1 MGSGLITH
9 SQKKKLIT
17 ENEIRITTAPYRE
30 AGVHDANTK
39 LEQRAKMELLWEVED
54 TVLYSRMDEG
64 ENHERG
70 DGFILSK
77 EAAQCLLEWEPMS
90 ERIIRARFKFKW
102 QQVTILQCYA
112 PTNDATEEA
121 KDDFYEQLQ
130 LVLEQV
136 PCRDV
141 KIIMG
146 DMNAKVRWII
156 QVERR

>member
-1 MGSGLITH
+1 
-9 SQKKKLIT
+9 
-17 ENEIRITTAPYRE
+17 
-30 AGVHDANTK
+30 
-39 LEQRAKMELLWEVED
+39 MELLWEVED

-90 ERIIRARFKFKW
+90 ERIIRARFKLKW

-112 PTNDATEEA
+112 PTNEATEEA

-156 QVERR
+156 QAERR

>member
-1 MGSGLITH
+1 MRWNSSGRL
-9 SQKKKLIT
+9 
-17 ENEIRITTAPYRE
+17 RIA
-30 AGVHDANTK
+30 AG
-39 LEQRAKMELLWEVED
+39 E

-70 DGFILSK
+70 VGFILSK
-77 EAAQCLLEWEPMS
+77 EAAQCLLEWELMS
-90 ERIIRARFKFKW
+90 EMIIRARFNLKW
-102 QQVTILQCYA
+102 QKVTILQCYA
-112 PTNDATEEA
+112 PTNEATEEV

-130 LVLEQV
+130 MVLEQV

-156 QVERR
+156 QAERR

>member
-1 MGSGLITH
+1 
-9 SQKKKLIT
+9 
-17 ENEIRITTAPYRE
+17 
-30 AGVHDANTK
+30 
-39 LEQRAKMELLWEVED
+39 MELLWEVED

-70 DGFILSK
+70 DGFSLSK

-112 PTNDATEEA
+112 PTNEATEEA

-156 QVERR
+156 QAERR